1 MFKEGNMFCRFAK
14 RFWWR
19 QDNLSSLLPF
29 AKRSWSLVRQ
39 KEPSCELNTKKHP
52 PCISYDTP
60 ASTTSSSDGENPSL
74 WAGFRAMDSAAHQI
88 HRFLQCS
95 LSEVQV
101 SSLGFSFGL
110 VIRFEPPAACS
121 FSTLPKHLV
130 QQSPVTS
137 KYELTGRGASGY
149 RSTHAIESH
158 Y

>member
-1 MFKEGNMFCRFAK
+1 MQRVCIHQRKNRTCNKIMFKEGNMFCRFAK

-110 VIRFEPPAACS
+110 VIRFEPQPLAHSQLCQNTWCNRA
-121 FSTLPKHLV
+121 
-130 QQSPVTS
+130 Q
-137 KYELTGRGASGY
+137 
-149 RSTHAIESH
+149 
-158 Y
+158 